1 MQTEVVNPFV
11 EFIRTFLDTF
21 GLGNYAEVVALIPFL
36 LFLYVI
42 YLIVM
47 RSIKLSFRR
56 VGMPPEAISGVRLMV
71 RLLFFAVGL
80 SSILA
85 ATTVFSG
92 TAVITGGAI
101 FGTAIGLA
109 FSKSLSNLV
118 SGLYMLA
125 ARPFRVGDY
134 VRIGDTEGIVNDITL
149 NYTRLLLPDL
159 TKKAVPN
166 SKVIDSEVTNFR
178 VRVDELMY
186 ERGLEQEKEE
196 LQRKSRFR
204 HALVELKDLA
214 KGTEVYRYTFEV
226 PVHKDYSDAKIMKY
240 FDKVGA
246 KYSEKFLESPEVMFW
261 SYSNFG
267 NVYKIAYIVTDPKD
281 ILNVG
286 ANFQTELA
294 GYHEAMKSS

>member
-11 EFIRTFLDTF
+11 EFIRNFLDTF
-21 GLGNYAEVVALIPFL
+21 GLGQYADIVALIPFL
-36 LFLYVI
+36 LILYVI

-56 VGMPPEAISGVRLMV
+56 AGMPPEAITSVRLMV

-80 SSILA
+80 SSVLA
-85 ATTVFSG
+85 ATTIFSG

-178 VRVDELMY
+178 IRVDDLMY
-186 ERGLEQEKEE
+186 DRGLEQERKEHHP
-196 LQRKSRFR
+196 KSKFK
-204 HALVELKDLA
+204 HAFVELKDLA
-214 KGTEVYRYTFEV
+214 TGTEVYRYTFDV
-226 PVHKDYSDAKIMKY
+226 PVHKDYSYVKILQY

-246 KYSEKFLESPEVMFW
+246 KYSEKFIEPPEIMFW
-261 SYSNFG
+261 AYNNFG
-267 NVYKIAYIVTDPKD
+267 NVYRIAYIVTDPKD
-281 ILNVG
+281 ILSVG
-286 ANFQTELA
+286 ANFQTEIA
-294 GYHEAMKSS
+294 GYHEAMKNT